1 MEGSMQSTQFPV
13 LDTGRRVQGFLDAQA
28 AAIGTA
34 VPATLRA
41 ELDDG
46 VTQCGAFQLEQGAST
61 SAAKGETSRQQ
72 LIRDDLY
79 ARFLHPVEGVAKKK
93 LKGLATVTELASLVI
108 SSAFRHSNKLLSK
121 ATELADAAAKY
132 EKVFVDNGLAADFIA
147 QLRVGIAEVTAS
159 EAARVRQLSR
169 RAAATTGLAT
179 SDKAIRATVDSM
191 NRVLRPALK
200 KNPALLA
207 DWMAS
212 KRIRQLAVTPIP
224 TGSVSTSAGPATQ
237 PPSAGPATPTTPAS
251 ASAPAAVPA
260 STKAAA

>member
-1 MEGSMQSTQFPV
+1 MKSTHFPV

-28 AAIGTA
+28 AAIGAA

-41 ELDDG
+41 QLDDA
-46 VTQCGAFQLEQGAST
+46 VTQCAAFQLEQGAST

-72 LIRDDLY
+72 LIRADLF

-93 LKGLATVTELASLVI
+93 LKGVATVTELASLVI
-108 SSAFRHSNKLLSK
+108 SSAFKHGNKLLSK

-132 EKVFVDNGLAADFIA
+132 EKTFVDNGLPADFIA
-147 QLRVGIAEVTAS
+147 QLRAGIAEVTAS

-169 RAAATTGLAT
+169 RAAATTGLKT

-191 NRVLRPALK
+191 NRALKPALK
-200 KNPALLA
+200 KNPALLS

-212 KRIRQLAVTPIP
+212 KRIRQLVVTPLP
-224 TGSVSTSAGPATQ
+224 TGSPGAPASPATQ
-237 PPSAGPATPTTPAS
+237 PPPTSP
-251 ASAPAAVPA
+251 SAPAVVPA
-260 STKAAA
+260 TTKAAA